1 MQNIEMAQLRNE
13 VCRCAA
19 NDVLCNDV
27 PAAPEM
33 MQPPQAA
40 IVPQGTHHLSAGQ
53 HHFPQ
58 GTSFPAGN
66 ILPRKKRLPEQ
77 TFLRGVSFFYSFPHC
92 LPVKNRR
99 VVVAR
104 NTLPARSTVEGNS
117 GWEGLH
123 G

>member
-1 MQNIEMAQLRNE
+1 LIDRDFSHFSHGENALFVQNIEIAQLRNE

-58 GTSFPAGN
+58 GTSCHAKN
-66 ILPRKKRLPEQ
+66 VCQSRR
-77 TFLRGVSFFYSFPHC
+77 FLRGVSSFKAFRTAC
-92 LPVKNRR
+92 R
-99 VVVAR
+99 
-104 NTLPARSTVEGNS
+104 
-117 GWEGLH
+117 
-123 G
+123 

>member
-1 MQNIEMAQLRNE
+1 MQNIEIAQLRNE

-58 GTSFPAGN
+58 GTSCHA
-66 ILPRKKRLPEQ
+66 KKRLPEQ
-77 TFLRGVSFFYSFPHC
+77 TFFAWCIIL
-92 LPVKNRR
+92 
-99 VVVAR
+99 
-104 NTLPARSTVEGNS
+104 
-117 GWEGLH
+117 
-123 G
+123 